1 MTKDFPFK
9 ILVYD
14 FGDQQV
20 GEVMDVYYAG
30 RDEDGRIH
38 FAGHAPYI
46 RATVA
51 RLELYLDKTRVARGP
66 IEGGAF
72 WVNGTGADIDMP
84 VRFTG

>member
-14 FGDQQV
+14 AEGRQV
-20 GEVMDVYYAG
+20 GEVMDVYYDG

-46 RATVA
+46 KATAA
-51 RLELYLDKTRVARGP
+51 RLELYLDRTRVARGP
-66 IEGGAF
+66 IEGGPLR
-72 WVNGTGADIDMP
+72 VDGTGADIDMP